1 MRANHAAWA
10 DHALQVCVKN
20 ASVRTKVHDE
30 LLKVWVMLL
39 KSAGFQDIRLED
51 RSFDA
56 AATGTDVEHRRPDIV
71 CTWGGVR
78 YILDITIAWAS
89 DVGAAEWRPVAY
101 DADEKG
107 KGKDRAYQAAM
118 RREAEGGEGWF
129 ESMRCARTDHFVPLA
144 YESNGEWGTRAK
156 EFFKLVCEIAGTEG
170 TRSADCYHWSA
181 MTYGR
186 HWRHRVAVI
195 LGRGRV
201 TCLRRSADKGFGGS
215 DVFTAEVAPD
225 SL

>member
-1 MRANHAAWA
+1 MG
-10 DHALQVCVKN
+10 V
-20 ASVRTKVHDE
+20 
-30 LLKVWVMLL
+30 
-39 KSAGFQDIRLED
+39 IRLFVCA
-51 RSFDA
+51 R
-56 AATGTDVEHRRPDIV
+56 ATLHQWIGLGEKPPKMPGFARCAQVE
-71 CTWGGVR
+71 
-78 YILDITIAWAS
+78 
-89 DVGAAEWRPVAY
+89 AELRVA
-101 DADEKG
+101 K
-107 KGKDRAYQAAM
+107 KRLSQAAM

-129 ESMRCARTDHFVPLA
+129 ESMRCARTDHFIPLA

>member
-1 MRANHAAWA
+1 
-10 DHALQVCVKN
+10 
-20 ASVRTKVHDE
+20 
-30 LLKVWVMLL
+30 
-39 KSAGFQDIRLED
+39 
-51 RSFDA
+51 
-56 AATGTDVEHRRPDIV
+56 
-71 CTWGGVR
+71 
-78 YILDITIAWAS
+78 
-89 DVGAAEWRPVAY
+89 
-101 DADEKG
+101 
-107 KGKDRAYQAAM
+107 M

-129 ESMRCARTDHFVPLA
+129 ESMRCARTDHFIPLA

>member
-1 MRANHAAWA
+1 
-10 DHALQVCVKN
+10 
-20 ASVRTKVHDE
+20 
-30 LLKVWVMLL
+30 MLNL
-39 KSAGFQDIRLED
+39 
-51 RSFDA
+51 
-56 AATGTDVEHRRPDIV
+56 
-71 CTWGGVR
+71 GV
-78 YILDITIAWAS
+78 YLGTIAYKYLFRM
-89 DVGAAEWRPVAY
+89 AAR
-101 DADEKG
+101 
-107 KGKDRAYQAAM
+107 
-118 RREAEGGEGWF
+118 
-129 ESMRCARTDHFVPLA
+129 LA

>member
-1 MRANHAAWA
+1 MMPGHGAVVLGCTLNALVCLVQVAELAAG
-10 DHALQVCVKN
+10 DFLQ
-20 ASVRTKVHDE
+20 AHFLGGAPHPDME
-30 LLKVWVMLL
+30 
-39 KSAGFQDIRLED
+39 G
-51 RSFDA
+51 
-56 AATGTDVEHRRPDIV
+56 AATLQRP
-71 CTWGGVR
+71 GGV
-78 YILDITIAWAS
+78 LLPA
-89 DVGAAEWRPVAY
+89 VLP
-101 DADEKG
+101 
-107 KGKDRAYQAAM
+107 
-118 RREAEGGEGWF
+118 
-129 ESMRCARTDHFVPLA
+129 
-144 YESNGEWGTRAK
+144 
-156 EFFKLVCEIAGTEG
+156 KLVCEIAGTEG

>member
-1 MRANHAAWA
+1 
-10 DHALQVCVKN
+10 
-20 ASVRTKVHDE
+20 
-30 LLKVWVMLL
+30 MLL

-71 CTWGGVR
+71 CTWGGAR

-118 RREAEGGEGWF
+118 GREAEGGEGWF

-186 HWRHRVAVI
+186 HWRHRMAVI